1 MAFHVWWDRH
11 DGMRG
16 HVWLQNSQM
25 QALRAEMLAQGMVHG
40 DQGGLGMP
48 LTKFE
53 TAENW
58 FVSPLEIDEA
68 LQRASRDPQVIED
81 VRLWQDWLGFL
92 EGASQHGGVRIK
104 P

>member
-25 QALRAEMLAQGMVHG
+25 QDLRDEMLAQGMVHG

-48 LTKFE
+48 LRKFE
-53 TAENW
+53 TPENW

-68 LQRASRDPQVIED
+68 LERASADPVAMED
-81 VRLWQDWLGFL
+81 ARLWQDWLAFL